1 MKRVQRFAGL
11 SLLLCVAGAAQSL
24 NVTFTEYPIPTANAT
39 PEGIVE
45 GPDGALWFTETGAYK
60 IGRITTEGA
69 INEYA
74 VPPLIGG
81 NVVGPQGIAEGPFI
95 SGSLPAVW
103 FTLGGG
109 IGSITI
115 SGTITEFRNSVSSQP
130 YFIAQGP
137 DGNMWFTDTRSV
149 AVGRVTPSGQFTEY
163 VVPNAPGTPG
173 LGIRG
178 ITSSPFPSPSLW
190 FIDYLN
196 RAIGSITTAG
206 VITEYPVP
214 NLATSDAHATITTTG
229 QLGTL
234 WFADGNNSIGTIDTF
249 TGAVTEYPV
258 GVSPSGLVM
267 GPDGNIW
274 FTSETSSQI
283 GRITPSGNVTLYNSP
298 APGWGIARGLNGTLW
313 YCAVGANEI
322 VRVEVPSRTGV
333 LSHVA
338 AGGGWDTTVTLVNP
352 SSAPVPTRLA
362 FYGDDGTALS
372 LPLTVSNGGDS
383 ETVTGAILDQV
394 IGPYATL
401 LVDTGAQLASTV
413 TGWADVTSTAALGG
427 YAIFRQTPRTGA
439 PSEGTVPL
447 QNQFPSA
454 IWLPYDNTNG
464 LVMGMALANLS
475 ASPANVTATIWDDS
489 GNQLGTQTITTAA
502 NGHTSFL
509 LPNQLSVTAGKRGI
523 VEFQGACP
531 GGIAGLGLRFSP
543 MGTFTSVPILSP
555 TAFSGL
561 CGVAEFF
568 SPADSTQRSSPSG
581 ITLLR

>member
-1 MKRVQRFAGL
+1 MQRFQRFAGL

-39 PEGIVE
+39 PEGITE
-45 GPDGALWFTETGAYK
+45 GPDGAMWFTETGAYK
-60 IGRITTEGA
+60 IGHIA
-69 INEYA
+69 IDGVVSEYA

-81 NVVGPQGIAEGPFI
+81 AVVGPQGIAEGPFI
-95 SGSLPAVW
+95 SGSLPVIW

-109 IGSITI
+109 IGSITAT
-115 SGTITEFRNSVSSQP
+115 GAITEFRNSVGSQP

-163 VVPNAPGTPG
+163 AVPNAPSTAG

-206 VITEYPVP
+206 VMTEHPVP
-214 NLATSDAHATITTTG
+214 NLATSDLHATITAG
-229 QLGTL
+229 QIGTL
-234 WFADGNNSIGTIDTF
+234 WFADGNNSIGTIDAL

-258 GVSPSGLVM
+258 GVAPSGLVM

-298 APGWGIARGLNGTLW
+298 APGLGIARGLNGTLW

-333 LSHVA
+333 LSHIA
-338 AGGGWDTTVTLVNP
+338 AGGGWDTTITIVNP
-352 SSAPVPTRLA
+352 SSAPVSTRLA

-372 LPLTVSNGGDS
+372 LPLTVTNGGVS
-383 ETVTGAILDQV
+383 ETVTGTILDQV

-401 LVDTGAQLASTV
+401 LVDTGAQFASTV

-447 QNQFPSA
+447 QNQFPTT
-454 IWLPYDNTNG
+454 ILLPYDNTNG
-464 LVMGMALANLS
+464 LVMGVALANLS
-475 ASPANVTATIWDDS
+475 TASANVAATIWDES
-489 GNQLGTQTITTAA
+489 GNQLGTQTIMIAA
-502 NGHTSFL
+502 NGHTSFT

-523 VEFQGACP
+523 VQFHSLSGS
-531 GGIAGLGLRFSP
+531 GIAGLGLRFSP
-543 MGTFTSVPILSP
+543 MGTFTSVPLVSS
-555 TAFSGL
+555 AGFSGL
-561 CGVAEFF
+561 CDVVVL
-568 SPADSTQRSSPSG
+568 SSADSTQRSAFSG
-581 ITLLR
+581 TTLLR